1 MGACK
6 SQARVVDT
14 TCLFEDMIL
23 CGTYNSKESTEY
35 DYSKGEESY
44 ECVGVD
50 VWVSVLKY
58 LHQKKATNDEHE
70 SSI

>member
-1 MGACK
+1 MLM
-6 SQARVVDT
+6 T
-14 TCLFEDMIL
+14 
-23 CGTYNSKESTEY
+23 CGTYYSKESTEY
-35 DYSKGEESY
+35 DDSKGEECY

-50 VWVSVLKY
+50 VWMSVLKY